1 MDHEQTQGE
10 AAAYLTVLASGTDA
24 KYKFKQASKFP
35 PACESPNTT
44 SYWNWSHF
52 TFPVNWS
59 LEKKQHFKQKKETV

>member
-44 SYWNWSHF
+44 SY
-52 TFPVNWS
+52 
-59 LEKKQHFKQKKETV
+59 